1 MIDSSQ
7 QNILHQNPNMLERD
21 IVSQD
26 PLKRKFLQ
34 EAYIFEEKYPEDGK
48 KFLSKII
55 HYAISKP
62 PEIPSAWTAL
72 EEQINIKVGELGKS
86 GHKISTEKFIE
97 NLFIPNGEGEITADI
112 IMSRLLSQATV

>member
-34 EAYIFEEKYPEDGK
+34 EAYIFEEKYPEEGK

-55 HYAISKP
+55 HYAVSKP
-62 PEIPSAWTAL
+62 PEIPSAWAAL
-72 EEQINIKVGELGKS
+72 EKQINLQVEKLGKS
-86 GHKISTEKFIE
+86 GNKISTEEFIE
-97 NLFIPNGEGEITADI
+97 NLFTPNGEGEITADI
-112 IMSRLLSQATV
+112 IMARLLPQATV

>member
-1 MIDSSQ
+1 MINSSQ

-34 EAYIFEEKYPEDGK
+34 EAYIFEEKYPEEGK

-55 HYAISKP
+55 HYAVSKP
-62 PEIPSAWTAL
+62 PEIPSAWVVL
-72 EEQINIKVGELGKS
+72 EKQINLQVEKLGKS
-86 GHKISTEKFIE
+86 GNKISTEEFIE

-112 IMSRLLSQATV
+112 IMARLLPQATV

>member
-1 MIDSSQ
+1 LIDSSQ
-7 QNILHQNPNMLERD
+7 QNILHQNPNMSER

-34 EAYIFEEKYPEDGK
+34 EAHIFEEKYPEEGK

-55 HYAISKP
+55 HYAVSKP
-62 PEIPSAWTAL
+62 PEIPSAWAAL
-72 EEQINIKVGELGKS
+72 EKQINLQVEKLGKS
-86 GHKISTEKFIE
+86 GNKISTEEFIE

-112 IMSRLLSQATV
+112 IMARLLPQATV

>member
-1 MIDSSQ
+1 MINSSQ

-34 EAYIFEEKYPEDGK
+34 EAYIFEEKYPEEGK

-55 HYAISKP
+55 HYAVSKP
-62 PEIPSAWTAL
+62 PEIPSAWAAL
-72 EEQINIKVGELGKS
+72 EKQINLQVEKLGKS
-86 GHKISTEKFIE
+86 GNKISTEEFIE
-97 NLFIPNGEGEITADI
+97 NLFIPNGEGEITAGI
-112 IMSRLLSQATV
+112 IMARLLPQATV

>member
-1 MIDSSQ
+1 MINSSQ

-34 EAYIFEEKYPEDGK
+34 EAYIFEEKYPEEGK

-55 HYAISKP
+55 HYAVSKP
-62 PEIPSAWTAL
+62 PEIPSAWAAL
-72 EEQINIKVGELGKS
+72 EKQINLQVEKLGKS
-86 GHKISTEKFIE
+86 GNKISTEEFIE

-112 IMSRLLSQATV
+112 IMARLLPQATV